1 MAATERPYGHSLLPP
16 ATSAWVS
23 ALFVASAV
31 GVIYACVVM
40 YRHRATT
47 FVKRKSWPL
56 FMVSAAGILL
66 VYISQV
72 VYLWLY
78 WEAVR
83 GSGVAWWTGQ
93 VCQAGSRAR
102 WCLPPTRPHVRSD
115 PCHSRGCGACSQP
128 LWFNYAEPVLV
139 SRPAPPP

>member
-1 MAATERPYGHSLLPP
+1 MSADDRPYGHSLLPP
-16 ATSAWVS
+16 ATSAWVT
-23 ALFVASAV
+23 ALFAVSAV
-31 GVIYACVVM
+31 GVVFACWVM
-40 YRHRATT
+40 YKHRGTT

-93 VCQAGSRAR
+93 VCARAR
-102 WCLPPTRPHVRSD
+102 GHGSLPTRRVRLSLT
-115 PCHSRGCGACSQP
+115 CHA
-128 LWFNYAEPVLV
+128 VLV
-139 SRPAPPP
+139 PPSCISNRPQSLY